1 MTTRAAEPCPFDGSV
16 RIAEACD
23 TGTLL
28 RCPWCRGVEVVEDT
42 KAMLQREWS
51 A

>member
-1 MTTRAAEPCPFDGSV
+1 MTPAAPPCPLDGSV
-16 RIAEACD
+16 RITEACD

-28 RCPWCRGVEVVEDT
+28 RCPWCRGVEVVEDVRR
-42 KAMLQREWS
+42 LVQREWG